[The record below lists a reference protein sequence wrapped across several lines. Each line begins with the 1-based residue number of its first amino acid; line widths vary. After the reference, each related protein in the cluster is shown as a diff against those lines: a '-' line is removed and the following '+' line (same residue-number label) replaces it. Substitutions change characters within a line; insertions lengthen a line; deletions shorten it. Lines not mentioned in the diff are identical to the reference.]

1 MFNQEYVKRVVG
13 ALLGA
18 AIGIP
23 SIAFGFYLTYQ
34 IVTTLGN

>member
-1 MFNQEYVKRVVG
+1 MLNQEYLKKVIG
-13 ALLGA
+13 TLLGA

-23 SIAFGFYLTYQ
+23 SIGIGFYLTYQ